1 MPRQA
6 GSGTSGFAWQIALPE
21 EAPPIPNLDAPPF
34 IGRLLRMR
42 GVDTPEAAAAFLA
55 PEHAPAADTDD
66 LPGFSDAVEHTAEAV
81 KNSKKIAVYGDY
93 DVDGVTSTAILVEAL
108 REGGADCDWFVPNR
122 EQHGYGVHAEALE
135 RLGDEGARLI
145 ITADCGI
152 TARVEIA
159 AAHARGIDFV
169 VLDHHK
175 PEGELPDAIIAVPT
189 LAPPDHPLRK
199 VSAGGL
205 AWHFAHALCARL
217 GKAVQPQRWLELAA
231 LSTVADVVPLRG
243 ENRRIVSQGL
253 RELARTQRPGL
264 RALLEAA
271 GARNGAID
279 AETIGFQIAP
289 RLNAAGRLADA
300 SLAVNTLLEQVPRRA
315 EKFAGEL
322 EQLNRA
328 RRRISDAAW
337 ERAQAQ
343 VERTRGKHGDVPAVV
358 SAGDE
363 ETPLGIVGIVAG
375 RLVDRYQRPAFAYSV
390 RDGLA
395 QASARSRAGFDF
407 AAALASCSD
416 LLVRHGGH
424 EMAAGFTVEAANLA
438 ELCKRLNALA
448 EAAIF
453 GRDDAGA
460 GEPQLKIDAQVP
472 LDQVKRN
479 TASWVDRLAPFGA
492 GNPAPVFL
500 SLDVP
505 VSEVRRFGRNGKP
518 HLGLRLGDWDA
529 VGWRMGDREAELAPR
544 IDAVWNFRR
553 SQSGATELE
562 LQDFR
567 PAERAGASVAVD
579 A

>member
-21 EAPPIPNLDAPPF
+21 EAPPIAGLDAPSF

-42 GVDTPEAAAAFLA
+42 GIDTPEAAAAFLA
-55 PEHAPAADTDD
+55 PEHAPPANTDD
-66 LPGFSDAVEHTAEAV
+66 LPGFSDAVERAAAAV
-81 KNSKKIAVYGDY
+81 ESGEKVAVYGDY

-108 REGGADCDWFVPNR
+108 RESGADCDWFVPDR
-122 EQHGYGVHAEALE
+122 ERDGYGVHAEALE

-152 TARVEIA
+152 TARTEIA

-169 VLDHHK
+169 VLDHHQ

-189 LAPPDHPLRK
+189 LAAPDHPLRK

-205 AWHFAHALCARL
+205 AWHFAHALCTRL
-217 GKAVQPQRWLELAA
+217 GTAAPPRRWLELAA
-231 LSTVADVVPLRG
+231 LSTIADVVPLHG

-253 RELARTQRPGL
+253 REMSRTQRPGL
-264 RALLEAA
+264 RALLAAA

-300 SLAVNTLLEQVPRRA
+300 SLAVNTLLERDPRQA
-315 EKFAGEL
+315 EKLAGKL
-322 EQLNRA
+322 EQLNLE

-343 VERTRGKHGDVPAVV
+343 VEQTRGEHGDVPALV

-363 ETPLGIVGIVAG
+363 ETPPGIVGIVAG
-375 RLVDRYQRPAFAYSV
+375 RLVDRYQRPAFAYAV

-407 AAALASCSD
+407 AAALATCSD

-424 EMAAGFTVEAANLA
+424 EMAAGFTVETANLA
-438 ELCKRLNALA
+438 ELCKRLNRIA

-453 GRDDAGA
+453 DRDDAGS
-460 GEPQLKIDAQVP
+460 GEPLLKIDAQVP
-472 LDQVKRN
+472 LDQVTRN
-479 TASWVDRLAPFGA
+479 IASWVDRLAPFGA

-500 SLDVP
+500 SLDAP

-529 VGWRMGDREAELAPR
+529 VGWRMGDREADLAPR

-553 SQSGATELE
+553 SQSGAPELE

-567 PAERAGASVAVD
+567 PAEQAGASVAVD